1 MARSVEN
8 QLLLHKSY
16 RTCNGDLL
24 DIFKKKKCKGNVTK
38 EKKNPHFTFKK
49 EQTKKQK
56 QNKTNPWSR
65 FLMSVINSG
74 SASFS
79 IVLKLPLIF
88 NFRSYYDTWAKKVK
102 QSDAIA
108 NDHFRLNPNRVTVNI
123 GISSP
128 G

>member
-1 MARSVEN
+1 MVSRVEN
-8 QLLLHKSY
+8 QLLLHQVIEDLK
-16 RTCNGDLL
+16 RGLTGHFQEKKMQGECNER
-24 DIFKKKKCKGNVTK
+24 KKK
-38 EKKNPHFTFKK
+38 PHITFKK

-108 NDHFRLNPNRVTVNI
+108 NDHFRLNLNCVTVNI